1 MRLRT
6 RLVFAA
12 LAVALAAWPAA
23 ARDRWLH
30 VTIDETRDE
39 PQTVR
44 VNLPIALIESAIP
57 LLESAKFDGSRI
69 RVGDESWDKARL
81 KALWDE
87 VKRAEGGEYV
97 TVQSGSESVR
107 VAKTKDLLTVK
118 VRDSRRG
125 EGKVDV
131 KIPLSVVDALL
142 SGPGDQLNIA
152 AAVRALGSRD
162 DGELVAIDDDSSVVR
177 IWIDQTN
184 AE

>member
-6 RLVFAA
+6 RLAFAA
-12 LAVALAAWPAA
+12 LAFTLAAFPAA

-30 VTIDETRDE
+30 VKIEQTKDE

-44 VNLPIALIESAIP
+44 VNLPLALIESAIP
-57 LLESAKFDGSRI
+57 LLESEQFDGSKI
-69 RVGDESWDKARL
+69 KIGDESWDKARL
-81 KALWDE
+81 KTLWDE

-97 TVQSGSESVR
+97 TVESGSESVR
-107 VAKTKDLLTVK
+107 VAKIGDLLTIK

-131 KIPLSVVDALL
+131 KIPLAVVDALL
-142 SGPGDQLNIA
+142 SGSGDQLNIV
-152 AAVRALGSRD
+152 AAVRALGSRG
-162 DGELVAIDDDSSVVR
+162 DGQLVAIDDDSSVVR
-177 IWIDQTN
+177 VWIDQTN